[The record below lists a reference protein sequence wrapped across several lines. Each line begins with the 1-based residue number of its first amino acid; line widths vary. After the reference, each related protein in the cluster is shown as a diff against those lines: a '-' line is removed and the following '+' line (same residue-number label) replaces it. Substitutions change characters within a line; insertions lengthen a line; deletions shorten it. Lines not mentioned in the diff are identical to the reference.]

1 MQESKDPS
9 QKAINKDEHADPF
22 LKADSF
28 IQEGTCRVVVTAVG
42 IHSTRGIIDEKLE
55 LNEGTPLQQKL
66 FNLSETFT
74 FIGLWAA
81 LLILVTSMVILALQT
96 GFSSQVGGSYFAIKF
111 VDNLIL
117 SLVIIMVAIPEGLP
131 MTVGISLAYSILNMY
146 SKDKILVRNLSGVET
161 MGEVTEFLIGKTGTL
176 TTEEMSVTN
185 FYVSSIFVKNTRK
198 DTVT

>member
-1 MQESKDPS
+1 
-9 QKAINKDEHADPF
+9 
-22 LKADSF
+22 
-28 IQEGTCRVVVTAVG
+28 
-42 IHSTRGIIDEKLE
+42 
-55 LNEGTPLQQKL
+55 
-66 FNLSETFT
+66 
-74 FIGLWAA
+74 
-81 LLILVTSMVILALQT
+81 MVILALQT